1 MQHGCVA
8 GGPRTAAATLH
19 GARKQRD
26 SRDAKSIYSQ
36 ATDGAVSATAT
47 HSSAFHTHSADAA
60 PRVPA
65 LKLSKNRTQRLSSG
79 TVVPLKG
86 GGGSE

>member
-1 MQHGCVA
+1 MQHGCVV

-19 GARKQRD
+19 GVRKQHD
-26 SRDAKSIYSQ
+26 SRAAKSICSR
-36 ATDGAVSATAT
+36 AIDAAVSATAT
-47 HSSAFHTHSADAA
+47 HTSVFHTHSADAA